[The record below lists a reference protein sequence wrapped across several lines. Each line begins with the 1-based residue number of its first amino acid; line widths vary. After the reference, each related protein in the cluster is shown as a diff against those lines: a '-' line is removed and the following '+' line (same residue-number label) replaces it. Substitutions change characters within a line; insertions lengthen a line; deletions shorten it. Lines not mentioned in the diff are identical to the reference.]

1 MSDYSIRLI
10 RGGEFSLISNKV
22 RLFILLLVVLLLVF
36 GCNKNNSDNTKH
48 NLSIYLVKDLSTKEA
63 MSKNIDELP
72 LETVPVLTD
81 KEIEIYN
88 WKEQTFSIKDGISLE
103 QRLEGK
109 VPLDGK
115 PFVFVVDGT
124 RMYLGSFW
132 TLISSLYYPHIPT
145 INSVWSG
152 KINKSKYTIRYGLEQ
167 QDSRNDKRI
176 YEALKSLGKL
186 D

>member
-1 MSDYSIRLI
+1 MKLI
-10 RGGEFSLISNKV
+10 RGGEISLISKKV
-22 RLFILLLVVLLLVF
+22 RLFILLLAMLLIII
-36 GCNKNNSDNTKH
+36 GCNKNDSNNTKH
-48 NLSIYLVKDLSTKEA
+48 DLSIYLVKDLSTKEA

-72 LETVPVLTD
+72 LETEPVLTD
-81 KEIEIYN
+81 KEIKIYN
-88 WKEQTFSIKDGISLE
+88 WKEQAFSIKDDFSLE

-124 RMYLGSFW
+124 RIYLGSFW
-132 TLISSLYYPHIPT
+132 TMISSLYYPDIPT
-145 INSVWSG
+145 INSIWSG
-152 KINKSKYTIRYGLEQ
+152 KINNNTYTIRYGLKEQ
-167 QDSRNDKRI
+167 DPRDDKRI